1 MVGLLNDIDYQFILA
16 NGDDLETLSVSFA
29 FQLMDFC
36 GSRTTELTTEP
47 TDEPLTMEPTDEPL
61 TMEPTDEPTPESTF
75 SERDIIS
82 AVLDCR
88 DDIETLID
96 QNEELIGQVSY
107 THTHTHTQ
115 CLFSLIV
122 ITGLV

>member
-47 TDEPLTMEPTDEPL
+47 TDELTT
-61 TMEPTDEPTPESTF
+61 EPTDEPTPESTF

-107 THTHTHTQ
+107 THTH
-115 CLFSLIV
+115 CVYSVLL
-122 ITGLV
+122 